1 VFKENELF
9 KIGDLVQLDNQFC
22 PERHPPMGTYGIVI
36 DVENWPRGE
45 CHDSNSDSNE
55 LVEIEQFI
63 NVYWAHH
70 LNVKEQCYTEVSL
83 KKVAS
88 A

>member
-1 VFKENELF
+1 MEA
-9 KIGDLVQLDNQFC
+9 
-22 PERHPPMGTYGIVI
+22 
-36 DVENWPRGE
+36 WRGV
-45 CHDSNSDSNE
+45 CHDSNSDSDE

-63 NVYWAHH
+63 NVHWAHH
-70 LNVKEQCYTEVSL
+70 LNGDEQCYTEVSL

>member
-1 VFKENELF
+1 MFKEDELF

-22 PERHPPMGTYGIVI
+22 PERHPPMGTYGVVI
-36 DVENWPRGE
+36 DVEDWRGE
-45 CHDSNSDSNE
+45 CHDSNSDSDE

-63 NVYWAHH
+63 NVHWAHH
-70 LNVKEQCYTEVSL
+70 LNGEEQCYTEVSL

-88 A
+88 V

>member
-1 VFKENELF
+1 MFKEDELF

-22 PERHPPMGTYGIVI
+22 PERHPPMGTYGVVI
-36 DVENWPRGE
+36 DVEDCRGTF
-45 CHDSNSDSNE
+45 HDSNSDSDE
-55 LVEIEQFI
+55 LVDIEQY
-63 NVYWAHH
+63 VSVHWAHH